1 MAVRKRYNR
10 NSLTLAL
17 VAAMLLPT
25 TAFAQD
31 AGAQPQQKDEGETE
45 QAQGEGASKTL
56 ETVSVVGSRIK
67 RAQVEG
73 PSPVTIISAEQI
85 EAQGFN
91 TVHEALETIS
101 QNVGFG
107 QNDFNANGGFTP
119 NAGVINLRG
128 MGPGRTLLLING
140 RRANDYPF
148 PYNGR
153 SNFQNFNNIPA
164 GAVERIEVLAGGASA
179 IYGSDAVAGVVNVVL
194 KSNYE
199 GNNLRT
205 KAQTTTE
212 GGGTSLDI
220 QWTGG
225 KAFDRG
231 SLTYAFE
238 HFDRSPL
245 FAYQRDAFDSGADN
259 PAPPG
264 VNGSA
269 GVGGY
274 QPSIGIQIRRLNPST
289 GATLGYLQPAGRD
302 CSASEFYRDW
312 TYTSSSTGATLGPG
326 CGYDRY
332 VAEQTI
338 VNGTVDTSAYVIGN
352 LDFTDNLSGWA
363 SVMAYKSNA
372 SLGGGVEQWFGGP
385 QPNGTFYDPQF
396 GTRIFPIRALTVVAY
411 GGSNGT
417 FQKFKEESWELAAGL
432 RGTIADRF
440 DWDFTLSKAEYNA
453 DRTRPRMT
461 VSGATAYFL
470 GNRLGTTGT
479 GAYAGLAGIPNGLP
493 VYKLNLD
500 RFYGAIT
507 PEDYASMSTQVTY
520 DAQSENSLANFSIT
534 GDLFSLPGGSA
545 AFAAVLEAS
554 SQSYK
559 LDTDRRIFP
568 DIREIYNLTGTGGG
582 GERDRYAVGLEM
594 SFPILKSLTV
604 SAAGRYDKYDD
615 ITAVDDAVTW
625 NGGLEWR
632 PFESLLIRGTYAT
645 SFKAPDMHYVF
656 AERSGSFGT
665 VTDFELCRQNN
676 IAATLCGASGANYN
690 YSAFTTSQGAPGLEE
705 ETGNSW
711 STGFVWDVT
720 DNLALT
726 ADYYEI
732 ELESEVAVISG
743 TTIIQ
748 DEYGC
753 ATGTY
758 TNGQPFPYASGSSY
772 CNEIAARITRDPLN
786 GNRITEIRSGPVNLS
801 YRKVTGVDANV
812 RWAYDTNRMGRFT
825 TTFTWSHIISHETK
839 LRADSALANYRDN
852 NGTSDFRSRAA
863 VQLDWRKDSW
873 FSTLYVFRLGSFP
886 RWNLNNTLVTSGEL
900 DSRAGPHTV
909 ANVSVGKRFS
919 DKLTMR
925 LNVNNVL
932 NDLGTEDPTYNS
944 YPYVWYG
951 YGTYMGRQVGLEV
964 NYSF

>member
-1 MAVRKRYNR
+1 MTTQRHTRFNR
-10 NSLTLAL
+10 SPLTLAL
-17 VAAMLLPT
+17 AAAMILPT
-25 TAFAQD
+25 AAFAQTSN
-31 AGAQPQQKDEGETE
+31 APAQQQEEDS
-45 QAQGEGASKTL
+45 AKTL
-56 ETVSVVGSRIK
+56 EKVEVVGSRIK

-107 QNDFNANGGFTP
+107 QNDFNAAGGFTP

-199 GNNLRT
+199 GNNLRA

-225 KAFDRG
+225 KAFDGG
-231 SLTYAFE
+231 SVTYAFQ

-259 PAPPG
+259 PSPPG

-274 QPSIGIQIRRLNPST
+274 QPSIGIQIRRLNPNT

-302 CSASEFYRDW
+302 CSSSEFYRPW
-312 TYTSSSTGATLGPG
+312 SYTSATTGATLGPG

-352 LDFTDNLSGWA
+352 RDFSDNLSGWA

-372 SLGGGVEQWFGGP
+372 RLGGGTEQWFGGP
-385 QPNGTFYDPQF
+385 QPAGTHYDPQF
-396 GTRIFPIRALTVVAY
+396 GTRIYPIRALTVETY

-417 FQKFKEESWELAAGL
+417 FQKFSEESWELAAGL

-453 DRTRPRMT
+453 YRTRPRLT

-470 GNRLGTTGT
+470 GDRLGTTGT
-479 GAYAGLAGIPNGLP
+479 GAYSGLAGIPNGLP
-493 VYKLNLD
+493 VYRLNLD
-500 RFYGAIT
+500 RFYGVIT
-507 PEDYASMSTQVTY
+507 PEAYASMSTQVTY
-520 DAQSENSLANFSIT
+520 DAKSENSLANFSIT
-534 GDLFSLPGGSA
+534 GDLFALPGGSA
-545 AFAAVLEAS
+545 AFAGVLEAS
-554 SQSYK
+554 KQSYK

-568 DIREIYNLTGTGGG
+568 DVREIYNLTGTGGG
-582 GERDRYAVGLEM
+582 GDRDRYAVGLEM

-604 SAAGRYDKYDD
+604 SAAGRYDKYED

-625 NGGLEWR
+625 NAGLEWR
-632 PFESLLIRGTYAT
+632 PFESLLVRGTYAT

-656 AERSGSFGT
+656 SERSGSFGT

-676 IAATLCGASGANYN
+676 IAANLCGAAGANYN
-690 YSAFTTSQGAPGLEE
+690 YQAFTTSQGAPGLEE
-705 ETGNSW
+705 ETGTSW
-711 STGFVWDVT
+711 SAGFVWDVT

-732 ELESEVAVISG
+732 DLESEVAVISG

-758 TNGQPFPYASGSSY
+758 TNGQPFPYPSGSAY
-772 CNEIAARITRDPLN
+772 CNEIEARITRDSLS

-801 YRKVTGVDANV
+801 YRKVTGVDANI
-812 RWAYDTNRMGRFT
+812 RWAYDTDNLGRFT

-839 LRADSALANYRDN
+839 LRADSALVNYRDLN
-852 NGTSDFRSRAA
+852 ATSDFRSRAA

-873 FSTLYVFRLGSFP
+873 FSTLYVYQLGSFP
-886 RWNLNNTLVTSGEL
+886 LWNLNNTQFTSGAV
-900 DSRAGPHTV
+900 DSRVDPHTV

-919 DKLTMR
+919 DNLTMR

-932 NDLGTEDPTYNS
+932 NDLGTKDLTYNS

-951 YGTYMGRQVGLEV
+951 YGTYMGRQIGLEV
-964 NYSF
+964 NYTF